1 MGISG
6 TEGVP
11 AMKEGGKRCART
23 PGDGGGMVGRGAGVD
38 LCCTVSEVHVSFE
51 RFWRLVVVALHPT
64 APQPMGILGT
74 EGVPAMKEGGKRWEN
89 IVSVCGPQDVWAR
102 GGGDGGCCKGSLG
115 VRYIH
120 SMRDYVSHHASQ
132 WLVVVC
138 HLYF

>member
-1 MGISG
+1 MFDSSYERGRPLTFKI
-6 TEGVP
+6 GV
-11 AMKEGGKRCART
+11 R
-23 PGDGGGMVGRGAGVD
+23 
-38 LCCTVSEVHVSFE
+38 EVIQG
-51 RFWRLVVVALHPT
+51 WD
-64 APQPMGILGT
+64 MGILGT